1 MFKKSID
8 SFIFVVVSTSNNCQ
22 STSYLHTNHRPSE
35 IVGYMTEVIG
45 KDFIIEISG
54 KDELVA
60 SRLGK
65 IRAPEV
71 APVVPG
77 LGTLN
82 TYNY

>member
-1 MFKKSID
+1 
-8 SFIFVVVSTSNNCQ
+8 
-22 STSYLHTNHRPSE
+22 
-35 IVGYMTEVIG
+35 MTEVIG
-45 KDFIIEISG
+45 KDFIIKIGG
-54 KDELVA
+54 KDEIVE

-71 APVVPG
+71 VLVVPG